1 MRKQTIRIVLIIL
14 AVVSFIGSILVP
26 GIQSKV
32 SLSEAMKE
40 AVVHDVEKVDLFGLI
55 QVNPAVVSAFVV
67 SGILITFAIIVRIFV
82 IPKFKKVPGKF
93 QLLLEQGVSSFRNLA
108 KDNSP
113 HRYGFLGLY
122 VFVAG
127 VYIAFS
133 TLFELSGLQVI
144 TTTGDSIALP
154 APLSDL
160 NGAISMAVLSF
171 LTILS
176 GGVISNGIKGVGK
189 TLKEFSLPISMSFRL
204 FGALVSGLLVTDL
217 VYHTIFLSYG
227 IPVIVAVLFTLLHA
241 AIQAYVLTLLTSIF
255 YGEVSEVHERHEN

>member
-1 MRKQTIRIVLIIL
+1 MQKQTIRIVLIVL
-14 AVVSFIGSILVP
+14 AVISFIGSILVP
-26 GIQSKV
+26 GIHSDV
-32 SLSEAMKE
+32 SLSEAMKD
-40 AVVHDVEKVDLFGLI
+40 AVVHEVEKIDLFGFI
-55 QVNPAVVSAFVV
+55 QVNPAVISAFIV
-67 SGILITFAIIVRIFV
+67 SGILILFAIIVRIFV
-82 IPKFKKVPGKF
+82 IPKFKRVPGKF
-93 QLLLEQGVSSFRNLA
+93 QLLLEQAVTSFRNLA

-113 HRYGFLGLY
+113 HRHGFLGLY

-133 TLFELSGLQVI
+133 TLFELSGIQVI
-144 TTTGDSIALP
+144 TGTGESISLP

-160 NGAISMAVLSF
+160 NGAISMAILSF

-176 GGVISNGIKGVGK
+176 GGIISNGIRGVGK

-227 IPVIVAVLFTLLHA
+227 IPVIVAILFTLLHA
-241 AIQAYVLTLLTSIF
+241 VIQAYVLTLLTSIF
-255 YGEVSEVHERHEN
+255 YGEVSEVSEKHLN

>member
-67 SGILITFAIIVRIFV
+67 SGILIIFAIIVRIFV

-93 QLLLEQGVSSFRNLA
+93 QLLLEQAVSSFRNLA

-160 NGAISMAVLSF
+160 NVAISMAVLSF

-255 YGEVSEVHERHEN
+255 YGEVSEVHQIHEN